1 MRCLHYGLRSVCYWL
16 ILLWS
21 DEFVTLAVDVD
32 DFNLVIILEVLAQLG
47 DIDIH

>member
-1 MRCLHYGLRSVCYWL
+1 MRCLHYGVRAVCYWL